1 MACLRRICVLAAAAL
16 LVISCGRNGRV
27 IPAHKLSKIYA
38 EMLVLDQRIR
48 NNPQLASTADTTLVY
63 EPILNK
69 YGYSGKDYAK
79 SVARYMKDP
88 EAFGKIF
95 KDTRE
100 ILDSHIKELKAAER
114 ARQKADSLRNAIE
127 AKTFLRAPI
136 YMDIACDTVRID
148 TVAVS
153 IDSLG
158 IYSWRRFV
166 PDTLYDGPVY
176 RLRAKADTVAV
187 ADTLAKATETVK
199 VKEVTKPV
207 QVKDAGLQKK
217 LPVPLKT
224 VKLDETS
231 VMMSKGLTRKLLQMR
246 RISAKYLYTNESSQP
261 VENGFVEVDENG
273 NVLRTGVFTDKD
285 AEPEYYDGAVV
296 PGLVNTHCHMELSYL
311 HKKFRKGT
319 GMAGFIDQINE
330 MRDTSSMEKKKADI
344 EFWMKTLWDR
354 GVSAMGD
361 ISNCSDSFECK
372 SKSPMY
378 TRTFLEVFGTEPQ
391 DCDNVMSGVLELKKV
406 ADSFG
411 LDAAPGPHACYT
423 MSPEL
428 LTAVSREGLK
438 SGYLSFHSEETQ
450 EEEDMMISGSG
461 AMYENRKKAGM
472 SMPPVTGKS
481 SLLYFIDRLEK
492 AHPAPFDEHILLVH
506 ECCMNEEGI
515 EAVKKVMRHP
525 FIALCPCSNIFIHN
539 ALPPVELMRSSGI
552 KLTVGTDSLSS
563 NDDLDMVKEMFCLQE
578 NFPDIPFGELVIWAS
593 KNGAEFLGKE
603 NELGQIK
610 EGMRPGLV
618 YIDHLSEDG
627 RLTVAS
633 ASRRII

>member
-1 MACLRRICVLAAAAL
+1 
-16 LVISCGRNGRV
+16 
-27 IPAHKLSKIYA
+27 
-38 EMLVLDQRIR
+38 
-48 NNPQLASTADTTLVY
+48 
-63 EPILNK
+63 
-69 YGYSGKDYAK
+69 
-79 SVARYMKDP
+79 
-88 EAFGKIF
+88 
-95 KDTRE
+95 
-100 ILDSHIKELKAAER
+100 
-114 ARQKADSLRNAIE
+114 
-127 AKTFLRAPI
+127 
-136 YMDIACDTVRID
+136 
-148 TVAVS
+148 
-153 IDSLG
+153 
-158 IYSWRRFV
+158 
-166 PDTLYDGPVY
+166 
-176 RLRAKADTVAV
+176 
-187 ADTLAKATETVK
+187 
-199 VKEVTKPV
+199 
-207 QVKDAGLQKK
+207 
-217 LPVPLKT
+217 
-224 VKLDETS
+224 
-231 VMMSKGLTRKLLQMR
+231 MR

-552 KLTVGTDSLSS
+552 KLTVGTDSLYS

-578 NFPDIPFGELVIWAS
+578 NFPDIPFGELVVWAS

-618 YIDHLSEDG
+618 YIDHLSENG